1 MMPLAEAVLMPIEA
15 VRIGSAYRSCLM
27 VKSLVGRKL
36 GIIHAALISTRAV
49 QKYID
54 EIIPEVEV
62 VHFVDDTIQCGNF
75 ACEPGVIPRKN
86 YAKFVQAA
94 RSQQEYGVDLILLAC
109 STFNRAVEY
118 ARPMI
123 DTPLLQ
129 IDRPMMD
136 LAVRAGRRI
145 GLLATVPTTV
155 PASERLLRQAAH
167 EAGRDCEITVRLC
180 SEAFG
185 VLKAGNPEKH
195 NDMLMAEIDQLSGQV
210 DAIVMAQ
217 VSMTALE
224 PRLTHTQVPVYNSGR
239 TAFERVR
246 EILAARV

>member
-1 MMPLAEAVLMPIEA
+1 MKKDLK
-15 VRIGSAYRSCLM
+15 G
-27 VKSLVGRKL
+27 KKL
-36 GIIHAALISTRAV
+36 GIIHAALITTRFV

-54 EIIPEVEV
+54 EVIPEVEV
-62 VHFVDDTIQCGNF
+62 VHWVDDTIQNTNF

-86 YAKFVQAA
+86 YAKFVQGAL
-94 RSQQEYGVDLILLAC
+94 SQQEYGVDLILLAC
-109 STFNRAVEY
+109 STFNRAAEF

-123 DTPLLQ
+123 EVPLLQ

-136 LAVRAGRRI
+136 LAVQDGKRI

-155 PASERLLRQAAH
+155 PKSERLLRLAGE
-167 EAGRDCEITVRLC
+167 EAGKKIEVKTILC
-180 SEAFG
+180 SEAFK

-195 NDMLMAEIDQLSGQV
+195 NEMLLEEIDKLSGKV

-224 PRLTHTQVPVYNSGR
+224 PHLTKTKVPVYNSGR
-239 TAFERVR
+239 TAFNKIRQMLE
-246 EILAARV
+246 AAK